1 MDSIYFSEI
10 GRNDVVI
17 LGGGGLL
24 DFQTRFNATIQKLCE
39 SCDTVIFWGGGH
51 NGEYDEK
58 NKRPTHLEPN
68 IDINRFA
75 LCGVRDYGLDGYEYT
90 PCASSANP
98 LLKFAQEK
106 NPTKKICTMFHNKGY
121 TDALQNNFENKS
133 HYHNIED
140 VINFIA
146 NHEIVITESYHCALW
161 ATLANRKVIMPK
173 EILKSVKYNYLRY
186 KPTFLPFK
194 EILEIQETDNL
205 SDLPNYPLAYEES
218 FSEVYSFMKK
228 VKEVVTSKIPTPQL
242 GYIDFYERHRLGEII
257 QRCDVLLD
265 ANSKLRAELSAAELK
280 IKELEAGKIQ

>member
-1 MDSIYFSEI
+1 
-10 GRNDVVI
+10 
-17 LGGGGLL
+17 
-24 DFQTRFNATIQKLCE
+24 
-39 SCDTVIFWGGGH
+39 
-51 NGEYDEK
+51 
-58 NKRPTHLEPN
+58 
-68 IDINRFA
+68 
-75 LCGVRDYGLDGYEYT
+75 
-90 PCASSANP
+90 
-98 LLKFAQEK
+98 
-106 NPTKKICTMFHNKGY
+106 MFHNKGY